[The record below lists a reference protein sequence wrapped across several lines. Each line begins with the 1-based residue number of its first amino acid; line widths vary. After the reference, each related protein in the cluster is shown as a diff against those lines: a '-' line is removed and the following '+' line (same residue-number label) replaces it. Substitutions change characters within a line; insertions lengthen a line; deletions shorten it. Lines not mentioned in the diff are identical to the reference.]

1 MTVQEK
7 QEAKP
12 ASAADRRAA
21 DLIQDGGT
29 ARLHLTMASADYDHI
44 RDLVHGVVRADGIAL
59 TPLVLEVEE
68 IFHRFIKNLE
78 WDVSEISFAKYTAL
92 TAQGGAPMV
101 AIPVF
106 PSRVFRHSSIYVR
119 TDRGI
124 ATAKDLENRT
134 VGIPEWAQTAGIYA
148 RGLLAE
154 YYDVD
159 LTKIRWVQAGV
170 NQPGRVEKVDVK
182 LPAGIRY
189 ESRPDSS
196 LSELLMKGEIDAAM
210 SARVPAAFVTAARK
224 GGKGDIARLFPHY
237 RDEEMAYFRKTGIF
251 PIMHTIAIRRAV
263 FERHPWVAMN
273 LFKAFEEAKNRS
285 AARVGDITA
294 ARIPL
299 PWSASLA
306 EEFSATFG
314 PDLFPYGVEP
324 NRPTLEAFCR
334 FAHDQGITA
343 RRITPD
349 ELFPREVR
357 ASAKV

>member
-1 MTVQEK
+1 MTVQ
-7 QEAKP
+7 QRAEAKP
-12 ASAADRRAA
+12 AADRREAEI
-21 DLIQDGGT
+21 IQDGGT
-29 ARLHLTMASADYDHI
+29 ARLHLTMAVADYDHI

-59 TPLVLEVEE
+59 TPFVLQVEE

-78 WDVSEISFAKYTAL
+78 WDVSEISFAKYAAL
-92 TAQGGAPMV
+92 TAQGAAPMV

-134 VGIPEWAQTAGIYA
+134 IGIPEWAQTAGIYA
-148 RGLLAE
+148 RGMLAE
-154 YYDVD
+154 YYGVD
-159 LTKIRWVQAGV
+159 LAKVRWVQAGV
-170 NQPGRVEKVDVK
+170 NEPGRVEKVEFT

-189 ESRPDSS
+189 ESRPDAS
-196 LSELLMKGEIDAAM
+196 LSQLLLSGEIDAAM
-210 SARVPAAFVTAARK
+210 SARVPSALAAPE
-224 GGKGDIARLFPHY
+224 GGIARLFPDY
-237 RDEEMAYFRKTGIF
+237 RAEELRYFEKTRVF

-273 LFKAFEEAKNRS
+273 LFKAFDEAKRRS
-285 AARVGDITA
+285 AERVGDITA

-306 EEFSATFG
+306 AEFAEAFG
-314 PDLFPYGVEP
+314 PDLFPYGVEA

-334 FAHDQGITA
+334 FAHDQGITG
-343 RRITPD
+343 RRMSPD
-349 ELFPREVR
+349 DLFPREVR
-357 ASAKV
+357 ATAKV